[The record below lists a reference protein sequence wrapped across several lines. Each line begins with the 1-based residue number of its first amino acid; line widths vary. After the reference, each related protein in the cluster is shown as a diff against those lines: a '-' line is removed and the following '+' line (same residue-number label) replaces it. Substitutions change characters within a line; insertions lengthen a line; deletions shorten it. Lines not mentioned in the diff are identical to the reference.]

1 MAVAN
6 LGRYC
11 YDADKNLR
19 RAGVL
24 SYSRPGFSEILFSR
38 FPRRAGWHWLRVSNG
53 EVMPTFGFYWVLVF
67 EMVAAGAQSSLTR
80 PSQPW
85 RRGPPVAKDPD
96 ANPPARDCRRT
107 SAVPVSGWIPLAA
120 VMKVEPEA
128 RQAGSER
135 PADAGGK
142 PPISLL
148 ICDDHRILGDALA
161 MLIRM
166 DTGLN
171 LLADPFNRADAAI
184 EAAVSLTPDVVL
196 MDVQLP
202 GGTSGIDAT
211 RAITARSPKTKVV
224 VMSGSGDP
232 AGLLVEAIEAGAAG
246 FLPKTEAANNI
257 LASIRAA
264 ANGESLLAPATL
276 AWAMR
281 RVSEARSA
289 RREIDQRTAR
299 LTEREREILQ
309 RMSEGES
316 NGDIAADLFL
326 SIHTINTHVRNI
338 LVKLEVHSKLQ
349 AVTWAVKS
357 GAIAVNR

>member
-1 MAVAN
+1 
-6 LGRYC
+6 
-11 YDADKNLR
+11 
-19 RAGVL
+19 
-24 SYSRPGFSEILFSR
+24 
-38 FPRRAGWHWLRVSNG
+38 
-53 EVMPTFGFYWVLVF
+53 
-67 EMVAAGAQSSLTR
+67 
-80 PSQPW
+80 
-85 RRGPPVAKDPD
+85 
-96 ANPPARDCRRT
+96 
-107 SAVPVSGWIPLAA
+107 
-120 VMKVEPEA
+120 MKVEPESV
-128 RQAGSER
+128 RPDPQR
-135 PADAGGK
+135 PAEAGGRRA
-142 PPISLL
+142 ISLL

-184 EAAVSLTPDVVL
+184 EAAISLAPDVVL

-211 RAITARSPKTKVV
+211 RAITARSPRTKVV

-281 RVSEARSA
+281 RVSEARTA
-289 RREIDQRTAR
+289 RREIDERTSR

-357 GAIAVNR
+357 GAITVNR

>member
-1 MAVAN
+1 
-6 LGRYC
+6 
-11 YDADKNLR
+11 
-19 RAGVL
+19 
-24 SYSRPGFSEILFSR
+24 
-38 FPRRAGWHWLRVSNG
+38 
-53 EVMPTFGFYWVLVF
+53 VLVSADIF
-67 EMVAAGAQSSLTR
+67 VAA
-80 PSQPW
+80 
-85 RRGPPVAKDPD
+85 
-96 ANPPARDCRRT
+96 
-107 SAVPVSGWIPLAA
+107 AV
-120 VMKVEPEA
+120 KVEPERFRYEA
-128 RQAGSER
+128 DR
-135 PADAGGK
+135 PPEVPVK
-142 PPISLL
+142 VPISLL
-148 ICDDHRILGDALA
+148 ICDDHRILSDALA

-171 LLADPFNRADAAI
+171 LLAEPFNRADAAI
-184 EAAVSLTPDVVL
+184 EAAVALGPDVVL

-202 GGTSGIDAT
+202 GGTSGIEAT
-211 RAITARSPKTKVV
+211 RAITDRSPRTKVV

-257 LASIRAA
+257 LASIRSA
-264 ANGESLLAPATL
+264 ANGESLLAPTTL

-281 RVSEARSA
+281 RVSEARTA
-289 RREIDQRTAR
+289 QREIDQRTSR

-357 GAIAVNR
+357 GAITVNR